1 MTFSQKSVF
10 KKTQSNLAKM
20 GSFGRVWDYLN
31 LLKRIMKV
39 LFILVF
45 KLAVGTDKYTN

>member
-31 LLKRIMKV
+31 LLKKDHEGVIYIG
-39 LFILVF
+39 F
-45 KLAVGTDKYTN
+45 